1 MRKQAGASTQGE
13 RVACYFAAATGYA
26 RLYEGSRPC
35 AQFLNERLRRVLQAV
50 GALKGGKVLEVGCG
64 PGVLLHRLA
73 SSKCKLYGLDCS
85 SQMIA
90 EAKRR
95 TAGTNAKFTVGR
107 AEQLPFEDQSFDV
120 VLALGVLEYLPEVT
134 TGLNEIARVAKPN
147 AVIIVSMLN
156 AVSLNGLWK
165 HLHFSSLLRTR
176 KRKRSLPCGCI
187 VGNR

>member
-50 GALKGGKVLEVGCG
+50 GALKGGKSSGGRLRSWSPTASVGKQQMQTF
-64 PGVLLHRLA
+64 RLD
-73 SSKCKLYGLDCS
+73 SS

-95 TAGTNAKFTVGR
+95 TAKQREVHSRTGGTV
-107 AEQLPFEDQSFDV
+107 PV
-120 VLALGVLEYLPEVT
+120 
-134 TGLNEIARVAKPN
+134 
-147 AVIIVSMLN
+147 
-156 AVSLNGLWK
+156 
-165 HLHFSSLLRTR
+165 
-176 KRKRSLPCGCI
+176 
-187 VGNR
+187 

>member
-1 MRKQAGASTQGE
+1 MRNRRVPQPKGK

-50 GALKGGKVLEVGCG
+50 GALRRTVLEVGWSWN
-64 PGVLLHRLA
+64 LLHRLA

-147 AVIIVSMLN
+147 AAMIVSMLN